1 MEDVQPN
8 VYLDYVNKRLYYYRK
23 TNTSKNI
30 CFFDYDGVLWKN
42 ISFAEG
48 NVDALTIFRDFLYLQ
63 KMDTTV
69 IQKMNVSTGVVYR
82 NISLP
87 KPFSRFNYIA
97 IVEQSQLP
105 PIGKMKR
112 QSRVTLISIKVQS
125 VLFRNAEIVRIN
137 YYSGI
142 WMSLNSRRFKQM
154 TLAIRKFLLQTC

>member
-1 MEDVQPN
+1 
-8 VYLDYVNKRLYYYRK
+8 
-23 TNTSKNI
+23 
-30 CFFDYDGVLWKN
+30 
-42 ISFAEG
+42 
-48 NVDALTIFRDFLYLQ
+48 
-63 KMDTTV
+63 MDTTV

-142 WMSLNSRRFKQM
+142 
-154 TLAIRKFLLQTC
+154 